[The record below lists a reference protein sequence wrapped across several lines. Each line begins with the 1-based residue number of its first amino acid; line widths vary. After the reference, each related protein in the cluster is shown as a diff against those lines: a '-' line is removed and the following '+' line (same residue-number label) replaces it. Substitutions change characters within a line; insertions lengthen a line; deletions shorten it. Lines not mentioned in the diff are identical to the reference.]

1 MNNFLSIIKEICE
14 ELNIKF
20 KTISKNWISI
30 LEKDNNIRY
39 IIGYKFDIN
48 GNGIS
53 RIMDD
58 KYAFYE
64 LVKLY
69 NFPVIEHNIIFKD
82 YDKSK
87 IKNLFYKYNQNVVV
101 KINTGTCGTDV
112 FNINLLDDLY
122 KTIDDLF
129 KNNYSLSLCPYI
141 NIKNEYRVII
151 LKDKVLLIYG
161 KEKPVVYGDGKSSIE
176 DLLIKFNPTF
186 FKKRKNLSK
195 NILKINA
202 KYEYDWKFNLSRGA
216 MPFLNIDNKLAK
228 KLEYN
233 ALIIAKKLNLEFCSL
248 DFIVDDKDNL
258 LLMEANSGVMMD
270 NFMKIVP
277 NGKIIAK
284 NIYKKA
290 IVEMF
295 KK

>member
-69 NFPVIEHNIIFKD
+69 NFSVIEHNIIFKD

-161 KEKPVVYGDGKSSIE
+161 KEKPVVHGDGKSSIE

-258 LLMEANSGVMMD
+258 LLMESNSGVMMD

-290 IVEMF
+290 IIEMF